1 MTNHSTQPRR
11 PAFILL
17 QMIILL
23 PLMAFLMGC
32 VLWGL
37 LAQMAVSRR
46 IAEQSD
52 RQAAMRSVLTR
63 MRADLR
69 EADGVGFE
77 ALDGRRFISPLHLPS
92 ELRAGARRLA
102 AMLHEPPSRW
112 RAALAVNSPVW
123 VLRLNRGEQS
133 VRYLLHDLRPPP
145 DDTGGG
151 REWSFPQMLR
161 REDAAGEVMEWRLA
175 GQTMACRPAA
185 FAPSRAVVVRFESR
199 LADRAAIE
207 SYHVFETTLLTGG
220 GHGSAR

>member
-1 MTNHSTQPRR
+1 MSNRPAKPRR
-11 PAFILL
+11 RAFTLL

-32 VLWGL
+32 VVWGL

-46 IAEQSD
+46 IAEQAD

-63 MRADLR
+63 LRADLR

-77 ALDGRRFISPLHLPS
+77 VLDGRRLINPLHLPS

-102 AMLHEPPSRW
+102 AMLHDPPAQW
-112 RAALAVNSPVW
+112 RATLAGNPPVW
-123 VLRLNRGEQS
+123 VLWLNHGEQS
-133 VRYLLHDLRPPP
+133 VRYLLYDLRPPP
-145 DDTGGG
+145 DNTGGG

-185 FAPSRAVVVRFESR
+185 FAPSRAVVVRFASR